1 MSIKEKALEMLG
13 KGSLVLKAKSPEIML
28 AAGIALVVGG
38 TVVACKQA
46 VKSSEVVEEVK
57 ASLDQV
63 HEEKDALDNKQYS
76 QRLLSV
82 YKRGFLVFA
91 RYYLPPMVLQGVGI
105 GLLLKSHGT
114 LKGRYLDAV
123 AAYDG
128 LSAMFTGYRNRVID
142 ELGEEKDQHFMDGTR
157 IEKIKDENGKN
168 CEVTVIDKPPFDGPN
183 KYEFSVI
190 LDQRSWPDFDR
201 YEVPLMLDVLQC
213 RLDCLNDGHMKVY
226 KHIFLD
232 RILKE
237 IGYEID
243 DPEYFIPNIRDHG
256 CINKINYTFK
266 PVKQFDRAT
275 GEYDD
280 AIKLTIFTDGN
291 ILTKLDEMKHKEKRK
306 NFRIPNVKCKIIKG
320 E

>member
-1 MSIKEKALEMLG
+1 MSIKEKALEAIG
-13 KGSLVLKAKSPEIML
+13 KGSLVLKAKSPELML

-38 TVVACKQA
+38 TVIACKQA
-46 VKSSEVVEEVK
+46 VKSNEVVGEIK
-57 ASLDQV
+57 ATLDQV
-63 HEEKDALDNKQYS
+63 HEEKDTLDNKQYG

-128 LSAMFTGYRNRVID
+128 LSAMFAGYRNRVVE

-201 YEVPLMLDVLQC
+201 YEVP
-213 RLDCLNDGHMKVY
+213 
-226 KHIFLD
+226 
-232 RILKE
+232 
-237 IGYEID
+237 EID

-306 NFRIPNVKCKIIKG
+306 NFRIPNVKGKIVKG
-320 E
+320 V